1 MISRLLLAVSVT
13 FLVSIMSCTPQKS
26 PRSTMPDDGRKGELT
41 EDSLPSLP
49 AEIAPGGF
57 VVEDPLQ
64 IVYLADT
71 VATNAEIFALEGK
84 FEQAH
89 SLFLIS
95 LDLIETLN
103 REGEL
108 DSLVN
113 YDRVFNRIAEFY
125 VDLLPP
131 SYLDSVPPPISSF
144 VTRYQLYDML
154 NEMDS
159 MSLDSSS
166 IPYLCDESVNYNIP
180 ITYNERVQKAL
191 TALLSSRKKRWIE
204 KLLNRAEYYRPFM
217 NEMFIEA
224 GLPTDL
230 TFLPMLESAFN
241 PKAYSPAHASG
252 LWQFIPSTGR
262 IYNLRENY
270 WVDERRDPVKAT
282 KAAIGY
288 FTRLHN
294 MFDDWYLSL
303 ASYNCGE
310 GRVSRTMRRTGAEE
324 YWDLKLPNET
334 MKYVPLFI
342 AYQIISKNPHCF
354 GLEVDT
360 TTAPYDYDTVSVS
373 DCIDLH
379 KIAEGVGSTY
389 DSLKTINPHIKQWC
403 TPPNMKNVTIYIP
416 KGTKSRYDSFYAGLS
431 DKDKVN
437 WYRYKIKNGDVLGV
451 IADRFNV
458 SLSALKSINKMKS
471 NRIIAGRHI
480 FVPIPANSAPE
491 VVVASSHSSK
501 ANYKGKRITHKIKK
515 GESIFIISQKYGVTV
530 DQICKWNSIKNP
542 SKISIGQKLYIFD
555 KAVPSKT
562 PAGDK
567 QYYTVKSGESLFII
581 SQKLGVTV
589 NQLAEWNDKPS
600 KKPIIHPGEKL
611 LFFGSPVINN
621 AAQTVAKETKPQTTA
636 VKTTG
641 KKQHHT
647 VQAGESLY
655 SISQNLGVTVKD
667 LANWNKKS
675 ADRPVIHPGEKLV
688 YYSTGVSKPQTKVK
702 TETSKGAKKTYLVKK
717 GESLYSISRIIGA
730 SVSDIAVWNGKDP
743 QNPTIYPGEKLTYY
757 SSGTTKAPASQVK
770 TGEST
775 TRNRMKYRVK
785 KGDTIFGI
793 AQTFGVST
801 NDIFALNKL
810 SKSSSIHPG
819 DIIYIPI
826 GGTQK
831 SSSAKTKMIKYR
843 IKSGDNLWSIASTFN
858 VPIREICEA
867 SGITKN
873 SALHPGETLN
883 IPVKE

>member
-1 MISRLLLAVSVT
+1 MISRLLLAISATFIVST
-13 FLVSIMSCTPQKS
+13 LSCTPQKS
-26 PRSTMPDDGRKGELT
+26 PRSTMPDEGRGEMT
-41 EDSLPSLP
+41 EDSLSSLP

-84 FEQAH
+84 FDQAH
-89 SLFLIS
+89 TLFLIS
-95 LDLIETLN
+95 LDLIETLIQQ
-103 REGEL
+103 EEL

-131 SYLDSVPPPISSF
+131 SYLDSVPPAISSF

-159 MSLDSSS
+159 MSFDSTA
-166 IPYLCDESVNYNIP
+166 IPYLCDESANYNIP

-204 KLLNRAEYYRPFM
+204 KLLNRAEHYRPFM

-282 KAAIGY
+282 HAAIGY
-288 FTRLHN
+288 FTRLNN

-310 GRVSRTMRRTGAEE
+310 GRVARTMRKSGAEE
-324 YWDLKLPNET
+324 YWDLKLPDET

-360 TTAPYDYDTVSVS
+360 TTPPYDYDTVSVS

-379 KIAEGVGSTY
+379 KIAEGVGTTY

-416 KGTKSRYDSFYAGLS
+416 KGTKEKYDVFYAGLS

-471 NRIIAGRHI
+471 NRIIAGRYI
-480 FVPIPANSAPE
+480 FVPIPANSEPE
-491 VVVASSHSSK
+491 MVVAATHTQK
-501 ANYKGKRITHKIKK
+501 ANYKGKRITHTIKK

-530 DQICKWNSIKNP
+530 DQICKWNEIKNP

-567 QYYTVKSGESLFII
+567 QYYTVKPGESLYII
-581 SQKLGVTV
+581 SQKLGVSV
-589 NQLAEWNDKPS
+589 GQLAEWNDKPAR
-600 KKPIIHPGEKL
+600 KPIIHPGEKL
-611 LFFGSPVINN
+611 LFFGSPVKNS
-621 AAQTVAKETKPQTTA
+621 AAQVVAAEKPVSKDKPKQTGTKQYY
-636 VKTTG
+636 
-641 KKQHHT
+641 T
-647 VQAGESLY
+647 VQSGESLY
-655 SISQNLGVTVKD
+655 SISQKLGVTVKE
-667 LANWNKKS
+667 LAEWNGKD
-675 ADRPVIHPGEKLV
+675 ADKPMIYPGEKLS
-688 YYSTGVSKPQTKVK
+688 YYGKKSDQTKPV
-702 TETSKGAKKTYLVKK
+702 ETTTAPQGTKKTYVVKK
-717 GESLYSISRIIGA
+717 GESLYSISKTTGTTVA
-730 SVSDIAVWNGKDP
+730 DIAVWNNKDP

-757 SSGTTKAPASQVK
+757 SSGSVK
-770 TGEST
+770 TSAKEAEKSVSK
-775 TRNRMKYRVK
+775 NQMKYRVK

-801 NDIFALNKL
+801 NDILTLNKL
-810 SKSSSIHPG
+810 NKSSAIHPG
-819 DIIYIPI
+819 DIIYIPVA
-826 GGTQK
+826 GTAK

-858 VPIREICEA
+858 VPIRDICEA